1 MCGSGARA
9 TIAASVLLR
18 AGFDKVD
25 LFLGSMGA
33 WKSVGFSTE

>member
-18 AGFDKVD
+18 AGWQQVD
-25 LFLGSMGA
+25 LFLGSVGA
-33 WKSVGFSTE
+33 WKRLEE

>member
-18 AGFDKVD
+18 LGFHHVD
-25 LFLGSMGA
+25 VFLGSVGA
-33 WKSVGFSTE
+33 LMAAD